1 VFASLGDLL
10 TDVTVVPTGAAS
22 ANDDTPAAI
31 RIGGGGQ
38 AANWCAWVAHLGGA
52 PRLITRVGDDDA
64 GRRLVDELRRG
75 GVEVCA
81 VWAGEPTGA
90 VVALIGPGGERSFFT
105 QRGASVGLGPAE
117 LPRACLAGATLLHL
131 PLYSLLEEPLATA
144 ARLAAGWAR
153 EVGAPLAIDL
163 SSASGVRARGPAL
176 VRADLRDLRPTLLFA
191 TEDEAGALDAR
202 PDDLAALA
210 VVKLGANGCR
220 IGDRVYPAV
229 AARAVDSTGA
239 GDAFAAGFCV
249 EWARSGDRERA
260 VAAALAAGAAAVTRI
275 GGRP

>member
-10 TDVTVVPTGAAS
+10 TDVTVVPTGPLS
-22 ANDDTPAAI
+22 AHDDTPAAI

-52 PRLITRVGDDDA
+52 SRLITRVGDDAD
-64 GRRLVDELRRG
+64 GRRLVDELRRA

-81 VWAGEPTGA
+81 VWASEPTGA

-105 QRGASVGLGPAE
+105 QRGAVLGLGPNE
-117 LPRACLAGATLLHL
+117 LPRACLAGAALLHL
-131 PLYSLLEEPLATA
+131 PLYSLLAEPLAAA
-144 ARLAAGWAR
+144 ARVAAAWVR
-153 EVGAPLAIDL
+153 EGGAPIAIDL
-163 SSASGVRARGPAL
+163 SSAAGIRQRGPAA
-176 VRADLRDLRPTLLFA
+176 VRRDLRNLRPDLLFA
-191 TEDEAGALDAR
+191 TEEEANALEA
-202 PDDLAALA
+202 PPGDLAALA
-210 VVKLGANGCR
+210 IVKLGAEGCR
-220 IGDRVYPAV
+220 IGGQLYPAV

-249 EWARSGDRERA
+249 EWARSGDRVSA
-260 VAAALAAGAAAVTRI
+260 AAAALTAGAAAVGRI

>member
-10 TDVTVVPTGAAS
+10 TDVTVVPTGPAS
-22 ANDDTPAAI
+22 PNDDTPAEI

-52 PRLITRVGDDDA
+52 SRLITRVGDDA
-64 GRRLVDELRRG
+64 EGRRLVDELRRG

-81 VWAGEPTGA
+81 VWAPEPTGA
-90 VVALIGPGGERSFFT
+90 VVALIGSDGERSFFT
-105 QRGASVGLGPAE
+105 QRGAVLGLSPAE
-117 LPRACLAGATLLHL
+117 LPRACLAGAALLHL
-131 PLYSLLEEPLATA
+131 PLYSLLAEPLAAA
-144 ARLAAGWAR
+144 ARVAAAWVR
-153 EVGAPLAIDL
+153 EAGAPLAIDL
-163 SSASGVRARGPAL
+163 SSAAGVRARGPAA
-176 VRADLRDLRPTLLFA
+176 VRRELRDLRPDLLFA
-191 TEDEAGALDAR
+191 TEDEAAALGAR

-210 VVKLGANGCR
+210 VVKLGADGCR
-220 IGDRVYPAV
+220 IDGRVYPAA

-260 VAAALAAGAAAVTRI
+260 AAAG
-275 GGRP
+275 